1 MMFQMV
7 GVFSEFE
14 RSMISER
21 VKLGLKRVKSK
32 GTKLVRPTKIEDLTK
47 EQVWNMVDEGKSLS
61 QISKI
66 LEISKMSVSRVNRQ
80 RNP

>member
-1 MMFQMV
+1 MFQMV

-47 EQVWNMVDEGKSLS
+47 EQVWNMVDEEKSLT

-66 LEISKMSVSRVNRQ
+66 LEISKMSVSRVNRE

>member
-1 MMFQMV
+1 MFQMV

-32 GTKLVRPTKIEDLTK
+32 GTKLGRPTKIDDTIK
-47 EQVWNMVDEGKSLS
+47 EQVWNMIDEGKSLS

-66 LEISKMSVSRVNRQ
+66 LEISKMSASRVNRE
-80 RNP
+80 RNL

>member
-1 MMFQMV
+1 MFQMV

-66 LEISKMSVSRVNRQ
+66 LEISKMSVSRVNRE